1 MVKLNLFTASNIF
14 MSSLLLGAC
23 QFPNISQIKEA
34 SASLVNL
41 EKISDGGQSVKVSGV
56 SNHTPLPLEDIL
68 ENSLANKNQGSDF
81 VTSLKYAIDTDH
93 SINAKRRDIE
103 AKLAAVGIADAQK
116 DFQIGTT
123 LYGGLEDVT
132 DNTKGLAVAVNASR
146 LVFDGGKL
154 DSQIRSSLYEVEVSK
169 MELSAA
175 LDQRA
180 RDLCQIWLELEK
192 YKSLQ
197 AQIDKRLSVLDPL
210 IEQLEKVVEAGVGDV
225 GKVTAA
231 QRTVSAIR
239 VEQTKVAEGLAQ
251 ARLEFANAFGAIGQD
266 IIFDYDLLRN
276 LVPSDISDDLV
287 QNAPLLKAYYA
298 SYQASLSK
306 VKALKAKDGF
316 EVGFEARAMMPFA
329 GSEYSS
335 DESIGLVGKKTLFNG
350 GMLDSEIK
358 EAEASAEARLAR
370 IKATYRTGSR
380 SIRTAIQNIE
390 SMDKAILVAKQNA
403 KITSDEIV
411 YLRQQL
417 IIGGSTLDS
426 VLSAEARLYEAE
438 SKEIKL
444 LTEKYKS
451 ELDVVSTLGLLSRA
465 LGY

>member
-1 MVKLNLFTASNIF
+1 MSKLNLFTATNILL
-14 MSSLLLGAC
+14 SSLFLSAC
-23 QFPNISQIKEA
+23 ELANISQIKEV
-34 SASLVNL
+34 SASLINL
-41 EKISDGGQSVKVSGV
+41 DKISGGGQPVKVSGV
-56 SNHTPLPLEDIL
+56 ANYTPLPLDDIL

-81 VTSLKYAIDTDH
+81 VTSLKYAIETDH

-103 AKLAAVGIADAQK
+103 AKLAAVAIANAQK
-116 DFQIGTT
+116 DFKVGTT
-123 LYGGLEDVT
+123 LYGGVEDVT
-132 DNTKGLAVAVNASR
+132 DNTKGLAVALNASR

-154 DSQIRSSLYEVEVSK
+154 DSQISSSMFEIEASK

-175 LDQRA
+175 IDQRA
-180 RDLCQIWLELEK
+180 RELCHTWLELEK

-251 ARLEFANAFGAIGQD
+251 ARLEFANSFGTLNQD
-266 IIFDYDLLRN
+266 IDFNYDLLSN

-287 QNAPLLKAYYA
+287 QNAPLLKAQYA
-298 SYQASLSK
+298 NYQASLAK
-306 VKALKAKDGF
+306 VRALKAKDGF

-335 DESIGLVGKKTLFNG
+335 DESIGLIGRKTLFNG

-358 EAEASAEARLAR
+358 EAESLAAARLAR

-403 KITSDEIV
+403 KLTSDEIV

-451 ELDVVSTLGLLSRA
+451 ELDVVSTVGLLSRA
-465 LGY
+465 IGF

>member
-1 MVKLNLFTASNIF
+1 MSKLNLFTATNILL
-14 MSSLLLGAC
+14 SSLFLSAC
-23 QFPNISQIKEA
+23 ELPNISQVKEV
-34 SASLVNL
+34 SASLINL
-41 EKISDGGQSVKVSGV
+41 DKLSGGGQPVKVSGV
-56 SNHTPLPLEDIL
+56 ANYTPLPLDDIL

-81 VTSLKYAIDTDH
+81 VTSLKYAIETDH

-103 AKLAAVGIADAQK
+103 AKLAAVAIANAQK
-116 DFQIGTT
+116 DFQVGTT
-123 LYGGLEDVT
+123 LYGGVEDVT
-132 DNTKGLAVAVNASR
+132 DNTKGLAVALNASR

-154 DSQIRSSLYEVEVSK
+154 DSQISSSMFEIEASK

-175 LDQRA
+175 IDQRA
-180 RDLCQIWLELEK
+180 RELCHTWLELEK

-251 ARLEFANAFGAIGQD
+251 ARLEFANSFGTLNQD
-266 IIFDYDLLRN
+266 IDFNYDLLSN

-287 QNAPLLKAYYA
+287 QNAPLLKAQYA
-298 SYQASLSK
+298 NYQASLAK
-306 VKALKAKDGF
+306 VRALKAKDGF

-335 DESIGLVGKKTLFNG
+335 DESIGLIGRKTLFNG

-358 EAEASAEARLAR
+358 EAESLAAARLAR

-403 KITSDEIV
+403 KLTSDEIV

-451 ELDVVSTLGLLSRA
+451 ELDVVSTVGLLSRA
-465 LGY
+465 IGF